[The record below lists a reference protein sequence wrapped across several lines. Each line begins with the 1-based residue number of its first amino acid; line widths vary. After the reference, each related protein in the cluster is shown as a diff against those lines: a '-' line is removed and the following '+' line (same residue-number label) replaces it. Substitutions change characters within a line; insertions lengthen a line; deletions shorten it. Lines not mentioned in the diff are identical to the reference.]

1 MSADE
6 SRPLRWAKEGAEK
19 VKNTTL
25 SSAES
30 RLQPIKTNGLNADLK
45 ISTTGT
51 SRFSAASEG
60 EERKAKSGSP
70 SFVDELRPLLQ
81 LRWLQLL
88 TLASLLVAVGV
99 IAFNLKFS
107 VLDLDIWW
115 HLKVGDWIVQHKV
128 VPHTGLFS
136 WTAADRPWVAYS
148 WGYEVL
154 MSRAY
159 AWFGLLGIG
168 LYGTL
173 LTLGVAYFIYWT
185 LRRLSGRFWL
195 ACILTIITCSAFL
208 FNLMPRPVFFSMM
221 LFCMTL
227 TLVLEA
233 HRTGRVQLLYWLP
246 LVFLVWAN
254 LHILFIYG
262 LFLVGLLMA
271 VNVAQRLAE
280 RFGFAPAWLLPTKLP
295 AATLA
300 AVFASCV
307 IATCIGPNSYH
318 LYQVIFG
325 YARSKTAYQMIMEL
339 QPLTF
344 RAYSHYVQLLLTAAA
359 FFVVGRQS
367 KVDPFKLALLAISSA
382 VAFRTMRD
390 AWFIC
395 IPAAACI
402 ADSLTEE
409 TEHDAKET
417 WLENVGVAVV
427 VALALLLFAGSGDF
441 NTRGLDRAISGFLP
455 VNAANYLRR
464 NPAPGPLY
472 NTLDWG
478 GFLIWYMPDYPVAID
493 GRTDLYGDELDE
505 RFFTTVNGAPSYVND
520 PYLNQAGVV
529 ILQKSNNL
537 VSFLEADSRFR
548 LVYEDE
554 LAAVFVRSR
563 SGSQQPPGD
572 R

>member
-1 MSADE
+1 MSVVADE
-6 SRPLRWAKEGAEK
+6 SRPQPLAK
-19 VKNTTL
+19 
-25 SSAES
+25 
-30 RLQPIKTNGLNADLK
+30 
-45 ISTTGT
+45 
-51 SRFSAASEG
+51 G
-60 EERKAKSGSP
+60 EERIAKSARRSLL
-70 SFVDELRPLLQ
+70 DELRPLFR

-88 TLASLLVAVGV
+88 TLAGLLVTVGV

-115 HLKVGDWIVQHKV
+115 HLKVGDWIVQHKA
-128 VPHTGLFS
+128 VPHTGLFT

-159 AWFGLLGIG
+159 AWFGLLGVG

-185 LRRLSGRFWL
+185 LRRLSGRFWSSCVL
-195 ACILTIITCSAFL
+195 AVITCSAFL

-221 LFCMTL
+221 LFCLAL

-246 LVFLVWAN
+246 LIFLAWAN
-254 LHILFIYG
+254 LHIQFIYG
-262 LFLVGLLMA
+262 LFVVGLLLA
-271 VNVAQRLAE
+271 VNVAQRIAA
-280 RFGFAPAWLLPTKLP
+280 RVGFAPAWMSPPKLP
-295 AATLA
+295 SAILA
-300 AVFASCV
+300 AVFAACL
-307 IATCIGPNSYH
+307 IATCLGPNSYH
-318 LYQVIFG
+318 VYQVIFG
-325 YARSKTAYQMIMEL
+325 YARSKVPYRMIMEL
-339 QPLTF
+339 QPLNF
-344 RAYSHYVQLLLTAAA
+344 RAGSHYVQLLLMAFA
-359 FFVVGRQS
+359 FFAVGRQR
-367 KVDPFKLALLAISSA
+367 KVDPFKLALLTIAGA

-402 ADSLTEE
+402 ADTLADE
-409 TEHDAKET
+409 TASDTKET
-417 WLENVGVAVV
+417 WLEKLAVAAV
-427 VALALLLFAGSGDF
+427 VALALLLFAGSTEF
-441 NTRGLDRAISGFLP
+441 NQRGLDRAISGFLP

-478 GFLIWYMPDYPVAID
+478 GFLVWYMPNYPVAID
-493 GRTDLYGDELDE
+493 GRTDLYGDELE
-505 RFFTTVNGAPSYVND
+505 QRFFETANGAPSYIED

-537 VSFLEADSRFR
+537 VSILQADTRFQV
-548 LVYEDE
+548 VYQDE
-554 LAAVFVRSR
+554 QAAVFVSAN
-563 SGSQQPPGD
+563 QPSPSVSLQP
-572 R
+572 

>member
-1 MSADE
+1 MS
-6 SRPLRWAKEGAEK
+6 S
-19 VKNTTL
+19 TL
-25 SSAES
+25 EANQARQREP
-30 RLQPIKTNGLNADLK
+30 RTAGFIQ
-45 ISTTGT
+45 
-51 SRFSAASEG
+51 
-60 EERKAKSGSP
+60 
-70 SFVDELRPLLQ
+70 ELRPLLR

-88 TLASLLVAVGV
+88 TLAGLLVTVGV

-115 HLKVGDWIVQHKV
+115 HLKAGDWIVQHRA

-159 AWFGLLGIG
+159 AWFGLVGVG
-168 LYGTL
+168 VYGTL
-173 LTLGVAYFIYWT
+173 LTLGVAYFIYWMA
-185 LRRLSGRFWL
+185 RRLSGRFWL
-195 ACILTIITCSAFL
+195 ACMLAVVTCSAFL

-221 LFCMTL
+221 LFCVTL

-246 LVFLVWAN
+246 LVFLLWAN
-254 LHILFIYG
+254 LHIQFIYG
-262 LFLVGLLMA
+262 LFVVGLLLA
-271 VNVAQRLAE
+271 VNLAQWLAARLGWE
-280 RFGFAPAWLLPTKLP
+280 PAWLLQPKLP

-300 AVFASCV
+300 AVFAACV
-307 IATCIGPNSYH
+307 IATCIGPYSYH
-318 LYQVIFG
+318 LYQVIFQYG
-325 YARSKTAYQMIMEL
+325 QAKVPYRMIMEL
-339 QPLTF
+339 QPLNF
-344 RAYSHYVQLLLTAAA
+344 RAGSHYVQLLLMAFA
-359 FFVVGRQS
+359 FFAVGRRRQ
-367 KVDPFKLALLAISSA
+367 VDVFKLLLLSIAGA

-402 ADSLTEE
+402 ADSLADE
-409 TEHDAKET
+409 TTREAKET
-417 WLENVGVAVV
+417 WLQKVAVAVV
-427 VALALLLFAGSGDF
+427 VAVSLLVFAGSTDF

-455 VNAANYLRR
+455 VNAVNYLRK

-478 GFLIWYMPDYPVAID
+478 GFLIWYMPNYPVAID

-505 RFFTTVNGAPSYVND
+505 QFFTTANGAPSYID
-520 PYLNQAGVV
+520 DAYLNQAGVV

-537 VSFLEADSRFR
+537 VSILQADSRFQ
-548 LVYEDE
+548 LVYQDQ
-554 LAAVFVRSR
+554 LAAVFVRSGPR
-563 SGSQQPPGD
+563 
-572 R
+572 